1 MTIDLT
7 CQKCEGSFE
16 LDVQALIDGEE
27 KLQCPNCNAKAPA
40 DLSDDFTSALAEM
53 IAQTEHL
60 SKRFLVS
67 MALESDELP
76 GAEEEEEEED
86 EDEGEEDEDADLDED
101 EDDDLDEDEDDDE
114 GGFEDEDV

>member
-16 LDVQALIDGEE
+16 LDVQELIDGEE

-40 DLSDDFTSALAEM
+40 DLTDDFTSALSEM
-53 IAQTEHL
+53 LAQTANL

-67 MALESDELP
+67 LALESDELP
-76 GAEEEEEEED
+76 GAEAEEED
-86 EDEGEEDEDADLDED
+86 EDDDEEEGEDEDLDEDDDEDLDED
-101 EDDDLDEDEDDDE
+101 EDEGSFDEDEDR
-114 GGFEDEDV
+114 